1 MRFRA
6 ADRKR
11 VVLADMVS
19 GVMGSMTELKTARLL
34 LKHLGDRDKFRLVE
48 LLSVY
53 EVAQNLTRVP
63 HPYTLSDAE
72 EWLARVEEKPFNLS
86 IFLNDKL
93 IGGVSLSDRR
103 DSSYELGYWVGADY
117 WGQGFATEAA
127 RGLLN
132 VAHLQIRSLVV
143 VANVYKENV
152 VSAQVLRKLGFT
164 ATGEDEVF
172 SLSRQAQVPTFT
184 YRYEA

>member
-1 MRFRA
+1 MA
-6 ADRKR
+6 
-11 VVLADMVS
+11 
-19 GVMGSMTELKTARLL
+19 EIKTARLL
-34 LKHLGDRDKFRLVE
+34 LKHLQPADKNRLVE
-48 LLSVY
+48 LIGVP
-53 EVAQNLTRVP
+53 EVAENLSRVP
-63 HPYTLSDAE
+63 YPYTLSDAE
-72 EWLARVEEKPFNLS
+72 DWLAVVAENPFNLS

-93 IGGVSLSDRR
+93 IGGVSLSDRQ
-103 DSSYELGYWVGADY
+103 DNSYELGYWVGADY

-127 RGLLN
+127 RGLLHL
-132 VAHLQIRSLVV
+132 AHSQIHSLVV

-164 ATGEDEVF
+164 ATGEGEVF

>member
-1 MRFRA
+1 
-6 ADRKR
+6 
-11 VVLADMVS
+11 MVS
-19 GVMGSMTELKTARLL
+19 GVMSSMTELKTARLL

-72 EWLARVEEKPFNLS
+72 EWLARVEENPFNLS

-93 IGGVSLSDRR
+93 IGVCLLVIAETVLMS
-103 DSSYELGYWVGADY
+103 WVIGLALTIG
-117 WGQGFATEAA
+117 GQGFATEAA

>member
-1 MRFRA
+1 M
-6 ADRKR
+6 
-11 VVLADMVS
+11 S
-19 GVMGSMTELKTARLL
+19 SITELETARLL
-34 LKHLGDRDKFRLVE
+34 LKHLGDRDKYRLVE

-72 EWLARVEEKPFNLS
+72 DWLARVKENPFNLS

-103 DSSYELGYWVGADY
+103 DNSYELGYWVGADY

-127 RGLLN
+127 SGLLHL
-132 VAHLQIRSLVV
+132 AHSQIRSLVV

-152 VSAQVLRKLGFT
+152 VSSKVLRKLGFT
-164 ATGEDEVF
+164 ATGEGEVF
-172 SLSRQAQVPTFT
+172 SLPRQVWVPTFT

>member
-1 MRFRA
+1 M
-6 ADRKR
+6 
-11 VVLADMVS
+11 S
-19 GVMGSMTELKTARLL
+19 SITELETARLL
-34 LKHLGDRDKFRLVE
+34 LKHLGDRDKYRLVE

-72 EWLARVEEKPFNLS
+72 DWLARVKENPFNLS

-93 IGGVSLSDRR
+93 IGGVSLRDRQ

-117 WGQGFATEAA
+117 WGQGFATEAVG
-127 RGLLN
+127 GLLN
-132 VAHLQIRSLVV
+132 FAYLQIRPLMV

-152 VSAQVLRKLGFT
+152 VSSKVLRKLGFT
-164 ATGEDEVF
+164 ATGEGEVF
-172 SLSRQAQVPTFT
+172 SLPRQVWVPTFT

>member
-1 MRFRA
+1 MA
-6 ADRKR
+6 AI
-11 VVLADMVS
+11 
-19 GVMGSMTELKTARLL
+19 KTARLL
-34 LKHLGDRDKFRLVE
+34 LKHLQPADKYRLVE
-48 LLSVY
+48 LIGVP
-53 EVAQNLTRVP
+53 EVAENLSRVP

-72 EWLARVEEKPFNLS
+72 DWLEVVKENPFNLS
-86 IFLNDKL
+86 IFLNDEL
-93 IGGVSLSDRR
+93 IGGVSLSDCR
-103 DSSYELGYWVGADY
+103 DSSYELGYWIGADY

-132 VAHLQIRSLVV
+132 VAHSQIRSLVV

-172 SLSRQAQVPTFT
+172 SLSRQARVPTFT

>member
-1 MRFRA
+1 M
-6 ADRKR
+6 
-11 VVLADMVS
+11 S
-19 GVMGSMTELKTARLL
+19 SMTELKTARLL
-34 LKHLGDRDKFRLVE
+34 LKHLDDRDKFRLVE

-63 HPYTLSDAE
+63 YPYTLSDAE
-72 EWLARVEEKPFNLS
+72 EWLARVEENPFNLS

-103 DSSYELGYWVGADY
+103 DNSYELGYWVGADY

-127 RGLLN
+127 SGLLHL
-132 VAHLQIRSLVV
+132 AHSQIRSLVV

-164 ATGEDEVF
+164 ATGEGEVF
-172 SLSRQAQVPTFT
+172 SLSRQAQVSTFT